1 MLRNES
7 SKTQYAH
14 VTYTDFHIDNNII
27 YINFT
32 IENFLFNSSLTTTKK
47 IKHYILIINYIVSQR
62 FDVQSRASLYQ
73 KVNKNIAEE
82 IRIIASANEE

>member
-27 YINFT
+27 YFNFT
-32 IENFLFNSSLTTTKK
+32 IENFLFNSSLTNKK